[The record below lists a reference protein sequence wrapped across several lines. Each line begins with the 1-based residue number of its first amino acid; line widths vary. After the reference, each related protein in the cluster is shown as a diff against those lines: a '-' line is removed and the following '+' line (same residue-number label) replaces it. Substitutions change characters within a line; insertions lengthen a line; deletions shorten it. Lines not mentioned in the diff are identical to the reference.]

1 LKLENYQSVSELHHG
16 IHEAIKR
23 IKQSNPMAAVVLLV
37 DNPMQGLLLRRQLVN
52 SMATKAIANLQVKTF
67 EDLVSDLSLELGLP
81 DCSLASDSL
90 IDASCYA
97 AMLNNALMQKN
108 RAESLS
114 TAMAIATVFKE
125 LKFITDEKL
134 QRLAEEDFLSE
145 TQRSVIQ
152 CVFHARSVL
161 SNQSGS
167 PFMGNAVDEV
177 AAKLKEVSSSPLKN
191 AQYLIVTKT
200 TPAALE
206 QLLDV
211 LPNVSCFSIN
221 RKNAE
226 QVLTQAGG
234 YFSVSDPQT
243 EVQVAVG
250 SLIQLIQA
258 GVHPYDIAITYS
270 DKKQYARLLA
280 TALDN
285 SRISWHGAA
294 ETIAQA
300 SRLFQ
305 GADLIMQMLE
315 HKTGTKSGV
324 ERPLLMRLLESGN
337 FSINGLALDV
347 DKCRQ
352 FVRDKEIY
360 GDAVGW
366 YPILQGLVKDGS
378 KREGAAVDELK
389 VLIKFLQK
397 TLTSLSEA
405 NNWTEFGN
413 VFYSALD
420 EIYGKENLG
429 SLGEIDADVLK
440 KFQQICL
447 IEFPEL
453 DALTPDGSN
462 GLTPSANSVRVFI
475 MRKIGDRNSRTGS
488 LHTGV
493 HVSGLEEVRTLK
505 FERVIFLGATDGLL
519 PAGVSESAFLT
530 DEMLDS
536 VGELGKG
543 NIPLSEKNQQIG
555 ADFVS
560 YLRDTQPIILRSRG
574 AMLGKLDDI
583 ESRYLAIPKELA
595 TKVDSFESL
604 YSFGLGLPLGNN
616 QLSSILIRRN
626 SDDDYSEHE
635 QRVLKALNEFRQPKF
650 GEYFGNL
657 EEYAKSHGGVWEP
670 SEKSISATSIEQF
683 IKCRYGFF
691 VKSVLGFYT
700 GERKDT
706 LDAWRSKDFG
716 NLVHSAM
723 ENFINDLKE
732 KDRLPQAGEVFSSAD
747 VDEFFKV
754 YLQAQLKTFYAKG
767 HDVWRAGFDT
777 HMNRVTKILSHF
789 FESEQGR
796 LREALGL
803 GIESS
808 ELAFGYKGTPEVL
821 TTSIDGTPVKLNG
834 RIDRVD
840 LSPDGKS
847 AGVLDFKTG
856 SNKEYE
862 KKIGKPLMRGVNAG
876 KSAREFVQDL
886 VYSVA
891 LTKIF
896 PSVESTTVNYAF
908 IAASGV
914 TEYVEAKWREEP
926 QQQLAEFLQQMI
938 VAGGSGLFPVGHG
951 GDVNEYSFCSACER
965 LGTVAELVYADA
977 FKNELQT
984 ESEGPSDE

>member
-1 LKLENYQSVSELHHG
+1 MNLKNYQSVNELHLH
-16 IHEAIKR
+16 IHEEIKES
-23 IKQSNPMAAVVLLV
+23 KQDNPMSAVVLLV
-37 DNPMQGLLLRRQLVN
+37 DNPVQGLLLRRQLVD
-52 SMATKAIANLQVKTF
+52 SMDTKAIGNIQVKTF

-81 DCSLASDSL
+81 DVSLPSDSL
-90 IDASCYA
+90 IDAACYA
-97 AMLNNALMQKN
+97 AMLNNNLMQKN

-125 LKFITDEKL
+125 LKFVTDEKL
-134 QRLAEEDFLSE
+134 QRLAGEMFLSE

-152 CVFHARSVL
+152 CVVSARAILFEKSGTPFLGNAIDEVVGKL
-161 SNQSGS
+161 NQS
-167 PFMGNAVDEV
+167 P
-177 AAKLKEVSSSPLKN
+177 SSPLKN
-191 AQYLIVTKT
+191 AKYLIVTKT

-206 QLLDV
+206 KLLIA
-211 LPNVSCFSIN
+211 LPNVTSFSID
-221 RKNAE
+221 RKNAN
-226 QVLTQAGG
+226 QVLTQANG
-234 YFSVSDPQT
+234 YLSASDPQT
-243 EVQVAVG
+243 EVHVAVT
-250 SLIQLIQA
+250 SLIKLIQD
-258 GVHPYDIAITYS
+258 GIHPYDIAITYS

-280 TALDN
+280 TALGEAK
-285 SRISWHGAA
+285 ISWHGAA

-315 HKTGTKSGV
+315 HKIGTSSGV

-337 FSINGLALDV
+337 FAINGLAVDV

-366 YPILQGLVKDGS
+366 YPILQGLVKEGN
-378 KREGAAVDELK
+378 KRESAAVDELK

-405 NNWTEFGN
+405 GNWTQFGN

-420 EIYGKENLG
+420 EIYGRENLG
-429 SLGEIDADVLK
+429 SLSDIDVDVLN
-440 KFQQICL
+440 KFKQICL

-453 DALTPDGSN
+453 DALTPDGSI
-462 GLTPSANSVRVFI
+462 GLIPSANSVRVFI
-475 MRKIGDRNSRTGS
+475 MRKIGDRNCRTGS
-488 LHTGV
+488 FHTGV
-493 HVSGLEEVRTLK
+493 HVSGLDEVRTLK
-505 FERVIFLGATDGLL
+505 FARVIFVGATDGLL
-519 PAGVSESAFLT
+519 PSGVSESAFLT

-536 VGELGKG
+536 IGELGKG
-543 NIPLSEKNQQIG
+543 SIPLGEKNQQIG
-555 ADFVS
+555 ADFVA
-560 YLRDTQPIILRSRG
+560 YLRDAQPIILRSRG

-583 ESRYLAIPKELA
+583 ESRYLALPKELA

-604 YSFGLGLPLGNN
+604 YSVGLGLPLAN
-616 QLSSILIRRN
+616 QQLASILARRN
-626 SDDDYSEHE
+626 SDDNSGKHE
-635 QRVLKALNEFRQPKF
+635 VRVLNALNEFRQPKF
-650 GEYFGNL
+650 DNYFGNL
-657 EEYAKSHGGVWEP
+657 AEHAKSSDGVWEP

-716 NLVHSAM
+716 NLVHYAM

-732 KDRLPQAGEVFSSAD
+732 RDRLPKAGEVFSSAD
-747 VDEFFKV
+747 INEFFQV
-754 YLQAQLKTFYAKG
+754 HLQAQLKTFYAKG
-767 HDVWRAGFDT
+767 HDVWRAGFET

-789 FESEQGR
+789 FESEQAR
-796 LREALGL
+796 LREALSL
-803 GIESS
+803 GVESS

-856 SNKEYE
+856 SHKDYE
-862 KKIGKPLMRGVNAG
+862 KKIGKPLIRGVNAG
-876 KSAREFVQDL
+876 KSSRELVQDL
-886 VYSVA
+886 VYTVA

-896 PSVESTTVNYAF
+896 PTVESTTVNYAF

-926 QQQLAEFLQQMI
+926 QQQLAEFLQEMI
-938 VAGGSGLFPVGHG
+938 VAGSSGLFPVGHG
-951 GDVNEYSFCSACER
+951 GDVNEYSFCPACER

-977 FKNELQT
+977 NKDELQD
-984 ESEGPSDE
+984 ESKGANDD